1 MTFKSVIILVIFNSE
16 QPEKSHR
23 YQRNSLI
30 ANCRPSFYM
39 PEELLKTIET
49 QSQREHSS
57 RSGFVTNLL
66 FFLLLSPIG
75 KQLQKNASLNRRTIA
90 QELEQSLVLFQQQ
103 LPLHQI
109 NQLAAATQRS
119 QAQMMTYLVLLGLQ
133 AYQAKERLNKNAE
146 Y

>member
-1 MTFKSVIILVIFNSE
+1 
-16 QPEKSHR
+16 
-23 YQRNSLI
+23 
-30 ANCRPSFYM
+30 M

-75 KQLQKNASLNRRTIA
+75 KQLQKNASLNHRTIA

-133 AYQAKERLNKNAE
+133 AYQAKERLNKSAE
-146 Y
+146 H

>member
-1 MTFKSVIILVIFNSE
+1 VSFKYIIILVIFN
-16 QPEKSHR
+16 PEGQENSYT
-23 YQRNSLI
+23 YQRNSLN

-39 PEELLKTIET
+39 PEELLKTIEA
-49 QSQREHSS
+49 QSKRERSS
-57 RSGFVTNLL
+57 RSSFVTNLL
-66 FFLLLSPIG
+66 VFLLLSPIG
-75 KQLQKNASLNRRTIA
+75 QQLQKNASLNRRTIA

-103 LPLHQI
+103 LPLNQI

-133 AYQAKERLNKNAE
+133 AYQARERLDSTE